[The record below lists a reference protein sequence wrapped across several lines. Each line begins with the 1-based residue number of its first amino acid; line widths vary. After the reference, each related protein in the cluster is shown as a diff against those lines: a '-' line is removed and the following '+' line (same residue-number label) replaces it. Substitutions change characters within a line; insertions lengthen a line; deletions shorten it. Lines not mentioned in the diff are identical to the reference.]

1 MLPEELHYPAAYFDG
16 HACLYER
23 ATTFSSSYFGGAPH
37 FPYKFTGRSFGP
49 RPLHHVMK
57 LHSGILPGIEKKGF
71 SELTFFYGIHY
82 DGCVMK
88 YEILPPPES
97 TFLEIE
103 DSLSVASE
111 TGSKIGFPDLSSEC
125 HVLEM
130 EPVQSSGNWPYPGYP
145 DLLPYVPLKLA
156 DRIPC
161 CPEEFQGLILH
172 GDEVKPE
179 EVTVVIP
186 PMYDLGISLFG
197 HSADAEGLQLVFR
210 CSLENKKH
218 TIRV

>member
-16 HACLYER
+16 HACFYDR
-23 ATTFSSSYFGGAPH
+23 ATKFSNSYFGGAPH
-37 FPYKFTGRSFGP
+37 SSYKFTGKSFKP
-49 RPLHHVMK
+49 RPLHHVIN
-57 LHSGILPGIEKKGF
+57 LYWNILPGIEKKGF
-71 SELTFFYGIHY
+71 SELTLFYGIHY

-88 YEILPPPES
+88 YELLPPPES
-97 TFLEIE
+97 LFLEIE
-103 DSLSVASE
+103 NSLSTASE
-111 TGSKIGFPDLSSEC
+111 TRSKIQFPDLSSEC
-125 HVLEM
+125 HILEM
-130 EPVQSSGNWPYPGYP
+130 EPLESSGNWPYAGYP
-145 DLLPYVPLKLA
+145 DLLPHVPLKLA

-161 CPEEFQGLILH
+161 SPEEFQSLILH
-172 GDEVKPE
+172 GDDVNSE

-210 CSLENKKH
+210 CSLENKRQ

>member
-1 MLPEELHYPAAYFDG
+1 
-16 HACLYER
+16 
-23 ATTFSSSYFGGAPH
+23 
-37 FPYKFTGRSFGP
+37 
-49 RPLHHVMK
+49 
-57 LHSGILPGIEKKGF
+57 
-71 SELTFFYGIHY
+71 LTLFYGIHY

-88 YEILPPPES
+88 YELLPPSES
-97 TFLEIE
+97 FFLEIE
-103 DSLSVASE
+103 HSLSAASDTE
-111 TGSKIGFPDLSSEC
+111 SKIQIPDLSSEC
-125 HVLEM
+125 HILEM
-130 EPVQSSGNWPYPGYP
+130 EPLESSGNWPYAGYP
-145 DLLPYVPLKLA
+145 DLLPYVPLELA

-161 CPEEFQGLILH
+161 SAEEFQGLILH

-210 CSLENKKH
+210 CNLENNKR